1 MIIPN
6 EPSNLIAVALT
17 STSVAT
23 LVVDPIASA
32 DGGAMFYFEDI
43 EQPINK
49 SVCDIASLEVYR
61 GREQAIKIS
70 HNGFTLS
77 NSGTFEV
84 SHQTLYLLLHGHH
97 NYNPIVDQLQCN
109 DIQP

>member
-1 MIIPN
+1 MHFYNTECCSLIIPN
-6 EPSNLIAVALT
+6 APSNLIAIAAT
-17 STSVAT
+17 SSSTSMAP
-23 LVVDPIASA
+23 LVVDPSA
-32 DGGAMFYFEDI
+32 DGGATFYFKDT
-43 EQPINK
+43 EQLINK

-84 SHQTLYLLLHGHH
+84 SHQTLFTSRWTS
-97 NYNPIVDQLQCN
+97 
-109 DIQP
+109 

>member
-1 MIIPN
+1 MHFDNTECNSLIIPN
-6 EPSNLIAVALT
+6 ETPKLIAVA
-17 STSVAT
+17 STSSAIST
-23 LVVDPIASA
+23 LVVDPSA
-32 DGGAMFYFEDI
+32 DGGATFYFKDT

-61 GREQAIKIS
+61 GREQVIEIS

-84 SHQTLYLLLHGHH
+84 SHQTLFTSRWTS
-97 NYNPIVDQLQCN
+97 
-109 DIQP
+109 

>member
-6 EPSNLIAVALT
+6 KTSSLIAVA
-17 STSVAT
+17 SASSSIST
-23 LVVDPIASA
+23 LVIDAGA
-32 DGGAMFYFEDI
+32 DGGAIFYFKDT

-49 SVCDIASLEVYR
+49 SVCDIDSLEVYR

-70 HNGFTLS
+70 HDGFTLS

-84 SHQTLYLLLHGHH
+84 SHQILFTSGQFF
-97 NYNPIVDQLQCN
+97 IIIIQL
-109 DIQP
+109 